1 MPKKNWTLSCK
12 SAVRSY
18 MVEMQVSKIL
28 GHLFPPCSK
37 GKQRC
42 FCHESRGGWGID
54 VSQASTTFY
63 WLVK

>member
-1 MPKKNWTLSCK
+1 MPKKIWTLSCK

-18 MVEMQVSKIL
+18 MGEMQVSRIL

-42 FCHESRGGWGID
+42 FCHGRRGGEGNRCQSD
-54 VSQASTTFY
+54 LYNFLFS
-63 WLVK
+63 